1 MDLVNAARL
10 EADGYQLAAKTP
22 DNRKLGYAIECA
34 AKIVMAMNTM
44 DFNKVTSVSTLLPTS
59 ANLRSL
65 FDGCLKVVL

>member
-44 DFNKVTSVSTLLPTS
+44 DFNKVTSVSTPSNICKTCGPCS
-59 ANLRSL
+59 M
-65 FDGCLKVVL
+65 VV